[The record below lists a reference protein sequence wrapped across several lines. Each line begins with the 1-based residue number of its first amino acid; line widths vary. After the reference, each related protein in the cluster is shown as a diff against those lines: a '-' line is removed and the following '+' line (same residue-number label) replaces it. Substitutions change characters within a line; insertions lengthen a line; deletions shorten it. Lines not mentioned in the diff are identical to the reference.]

1 MERIRVIL
9 YARVSTKE
17 QAEEGYSLEQQLEA
31 LSEYADEQGY
41 EVVDVARDPGY
52 SGAKLE
58 RPGLD
63 RVRDLVAAG
72 GVDIVLAQDRD
83 RLSRNPDHMGYLRY
97 GFAKHGA
104 KLRGLHDRG
113 DDSPVGRLT
122 DGILDQIAQYERA
135 MIMDRV
141 RRNKRAKALQGQVVG
156 GHHVGYGYRYVY
168 DADGK
173 PIGYEVDEST
183 MKWTSPPCAMR
194 GGYSRP

>member
-72 GVDIVLAQDRD
+72 G
-83 RLSRNPDHMGYLRY
+83 
-97 GFAKHGA
+97 
-104 KLRGLHDRG
+104 
-113 DDSPVGRLT
+113 
-122 DGILDQIAQYERA
+122 
-135 MIMDRV
+135 
-141 RRNKRAKALQGQVVG
+141 G
-156 GHHVGYGYRYVY
+156 GH
-168 DADGK
+168 
-173 PIGYEVDEST
+173 SS
-183 MKWTSPPCAMR
+183 SPRP
-194 GGYSRP
+194 GPTLTQSRPHGISEVWVCQAWGQASGPT